1 MRVSAFDRY
10 RNWQGSP
17 RDAVARIAELITALG
32 VSVEPP
38 TDRALRDW
46 RNEEVLT
53 KAGRK
58 LTTRNLLEAIRIKQ
72 LRDRGLPMALIK
84 DQVHGLSE
92 EQLVEAIQ
100 KPDAPIRSTSSSQ
113 SEAERTVALLA
124 RGVLQQ
130 FRNVQQGSIVGVT
143 RNVGKLQGT
152 PLTLRQAQAH
162 LARLYLENGLD
173 DQVAS
178 VHELLVRCKQPLRAW
193 APPPIA
199 THEEYADA
207 ILIDTDYVVPSED
220 CETIAEQGGHLEDLV
235 EKQFHKD
242 LMVALE
248 KLPDEERAPAY
259 TQVRSFIAEHPLAT
273 HEEWRGIRND
283 PHLTQE
289 TARFFE
295 TVYEPAHADL
305 AIDGAVPRCARC
317 HGYVRRDDSCV
328 LASCRHVQ
336 KKAVVGERIHLAN
349 AFVARSAILKF
360 WCDPAQEEL
369 RLFRE
374 LHQFYGPIV
383 SLYPHVDRCDV
394 SIGNEIGIDV
404 KDYRDPI
411 RLARKVNRDL
421 GGLRLYPRRILA
433 IANRRTVDDSYMGR
447 LKEQLVSATRDVIEI
462 MTVQDAIESLTKR
475 TRNHG

>member
-1 MRVSAFDRY
+1 MSTFDRY

-17 RDAVARIAELITALG
+17 RDAVATIAELITALG

-38 TDRALRDW
+38 TDRSLRDW
-46 RNEEVLT
+46 RNEEILT
-53 KAGRK
+53 KTGRK
-58 LTTRNLLEAIRIKQ
+58 FTARNLLEAIRVKQ
-72 LRDRGLPMALIK
+72 LRDRGLPVALIK
-84 DQVHGLSE
+84 DQVHDATE
-92 EQLVEAIQ
+92 EQLIEAIQ
-100 KPDAPIRSTSSSQ
+100 KPEASTRSTSSLQ
-113 SEAERTVALLA
+113 PEAERAVALLA

-130 FRNVQQGSIVGVT
+130 FQSVQQGGIVGVT
-143 RNVGKLQGT
+143 SQFSAGKEI
-152 PLTLRQAQAH
+152 PLALRQAQAH
-162 LARLYLENGLD
+162 LARLYLECGLD
-173 DQVAS
+173 DRVAS
-178 VHELLVRCKQPLRAW
+178 VHELLVLCKQPLRAW

-220 CETIAEQGGHLEDLV
+220 CEAIAEQGGHLEDLV
-235 EKQFHKD
+235 ERQFHKA

-259 TQVRSFIAEHPLAT
+259 TLVRRFIAEHPVAT

-295 TVYEPAHADL
+295 TIYEPAHADI
-305 AIDGAVPRCARC
+305 AFGGAVPRCIRC
-317 HGYVRRDDSCV
+317 HGYVRRDGSCI
-328 LASCRHVQ
+328 LASCRHMQ
-336 KKAVVGERIHLAN
+336 KKAGVGERIRVAD

-360 WCDPAQEEL
+360 WCDPAREEL

-374 LHQFYGPIV
+374 LHRFYGSVV

-394 SIGNEIGIDV
+394 SVGNEIGIDV

-411 RLARKVNRDL
+411 RLARKLNRDL
-421 GGLRLYPRRILA
+421 GGLRLYPRRIVA
-433 IANRRTVDDSYMGR
+433 IANRRTVDESYMVR
-447 LKEQLVSATRDVIEI
+447 FKEQLVPSTRDVIEI
-462 MTVQDAIESLTKR
+462 MTVQDVIDSLTNKV
-475 TRNHG
+475 RNHG